1 METKCQL
8 NVTTN
13 FKSTRTVTAI
23 KFNQVHRV
31 IQKISMDKF
40 SFFSLIL
47 EVSNLRSKKRV
58 SKKQKKRKQQ
68 RKQKGLE
75 ANLTAK
81 LKIFQKTM
89 VSSW

>member
-13 FKSTRTVTAI
+13 FKSTRTMIAI

-40 SFFSLIL
+40 NFFSLIL

-58 SKKQKKRKQQ
+58 SKKQEKGKQQ

-75 ANLTAK
+75 ANLTVK
-81 LKIFQKTM
+81 LKISQKTM